1 MNVMEFLRAKDGAID
16 LYWDRDEND
25 DDYGSGV
32 KIIAIAP
39 QEMNLKFYE
48 HDDEGVAGI
57 IGNWCLPM

>member
-1 MNVMEFLRAKDGAID
+1 MMWWNSRAKDGTID
-16 LYWDRDEND
+16 SYWDRDEND

-48 HDDEGVAGI
+48 HDDTGDGKC
-57 IGNWCLPM
+57 GL